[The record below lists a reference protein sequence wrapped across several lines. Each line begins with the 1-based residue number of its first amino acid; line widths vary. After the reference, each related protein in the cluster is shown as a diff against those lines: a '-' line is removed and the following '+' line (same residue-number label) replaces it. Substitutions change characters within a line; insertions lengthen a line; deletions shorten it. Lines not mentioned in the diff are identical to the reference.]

1 MLEIKFVRDN
11 LAEVKKALSNRSGTA
26 DFELFETCDAQRRTI
41 LFEIEEL
48 RHRRN
53 VVSDEIASMK
63 KAGETADEFITEMR
77 QVSSRIKELDKSLA
91 ADVAK
96 IDAISPGA
104 AQRPPCIRT
113 CGQGRIRQPGG
124 KTGRQTA

>member
-11 LAEVKKALSNRSGTA
+11 LAEVKKALSNRGGTA
-26 DFELFETCDAQRRTI
+26 DFEMFDTCDARRRTI

-53 VVSDEIASMK
+53 VVSDEIAGMK
-63 KAGETADEFITEMR
+63 KAGENADEFITEMR

-91 ADVAK
+91 EDVYK
-96 IDAISPGA
+96 IDQFLLGLPNVPHASVPV
-104 AQRPPCIRT
+104 
-113 CGQGRIRQPGG
+113 G
-124 KTGRQTA
+124 KDESDNPVE